1 MKHLLSL
8 LLVLFLIACQKA
20 KPVETAEEAPAEKAK
35 TLCEK
40 YVAHIRSPFVKTFQT
55 KEICMD
61 SVHLVLFRDPF
72 RALKPGPYLPYL
84 PDLYSNLQ
92 SYSYAFRH
100 NLIEFATVTSPKTR
114 KTDSL
119 FSFKIEMTR
128 FDFSSLS
135 MSRFGKETDNIDI
148 PYDSIPPFCEP
159 NELRTKINVFKKSA
173 TELYIQYGFNL
184 DIYSTETGKLRPK
197 INEFKKEIT
206 IRFGCLN
213 PTPSFKHY
221 VFYTDSSILIKANP
235 KMHSNYLEYFFEGD
249 SLHMALQ
256 PDYCLVMAFY
266 RDNGEKQV
274 YSNKNC
280 TPEILKA
287 PRSVFR
293 RADPRDCSI
302 IFYPY

>member
-1 MKHLLSL
+1 MKHILSL
-8 LLVLFLIACQKA
+8 LLVLFLIACQKEE
-20 KPVETAEEAPAEKAK
+20 PVETAEAPAEKAK

-61 SVHLVLFRDPF
+61 SVHLVLFRNPKWDSLATFYDPWI
-72 RALKPGPYLPYL
+72 ASPKL
-84 PDLYSNLQ
+84 
-92 SYSYAFRH
+92 

-114 KTDSL
+114 RTDSL
-119 FSFKIEMTR
+119 FALKLKSTLL
-128 FDFSSLS
+128 DFSNLS
-135 MSRFGKETDNIDI
+135 MPKFGDTPDNIDLSFYSI
-148 PYDSIPPFCEP
+148 PYSYYRYPRNDQFTI
-159 NELRTKINVFKKSA
+159 FKKSA
-173 TELYIQYGFNL
+173 TELYIQHDFEL

-197 INEFKKEIT
+197 INAFKKEE
-206 IRFGCLN
+206 FLFHCHN
-213 PTPSFKHY
+213 PTPAFNPR

-280 TPEILKA
+280 TPEMHK
-287 PRSVFR
+287 
-293 RADPRDCSI
+293 DPRGLVWNINQERCSPLP
-302 IFYPY
+302 FYLHSCIGALPAP

>member
-1 MKHLLSL
+1 MKHILSL
-8 LLVLFLIACQKA
+8 LLVLFLIACQKEE
-20 KPVETAEEAPAEKAK
+20 PVETAEVPAERAT

-61 SVHLVLFRDPF
+61 SVHLVLFRNP
-72 RALKPGPYLPYL
+72 KPAPYQLYL
-84 PDLYSNLQ
+84 QDLFSDIQ

-119 FSFKIEMTR
+119 FSFNIEMTR

-135 MSRFGKETDNIDI
+135 MPRFGKETDNIDI
-148 PYDSIPPFCEP
+148 PYDSIPPFYNSYE
-159 NELRTKINVFKKSA
+159 NTKVDIFKKSA

-197 INEFKKEIT
+197 INEFKRET
-206 IRFGCLN
+206 IYRFRCHN
-213 PTPSFKHY
+213 PTPSFGRH

-266 RDNGEKQV
+266 WDNGERQV

-280 TPEILKA
+280 TPEMLKA

-293 RADPRDCSI
+293 RAEPRDCTT
-302 IFYPY
+302 IFFQRYTR

>member
-8 LLVLFLIACQKA
+8 LLVLSLIACQKEE
-20 KPVETAEEAPAEKAK
+20 PVETAEEAPAEKAK

-221 VFYTDSSILIKANP
+221 V
-235 KMHSNYLEYFFEGD
+235 
-249 SLHMALQ
+249 
-256 PDYCLVMAFY
+256 
-266 RDNGEKQV
+266 
-274 YSNKNC
+274 
-280 TPEILKA
+280 
-287 PRSVFR
+287 
-293 RADPRDCSI
+293 
-302 IFYPY
+302 

>member
-1 MKHLLSL
+1 MKHFLSL
-8 LLVLFLIACQKA
+8 LLVLFLIACQKEE
-20 KPVETAEEAPAEKAK
+20 PVETAEVPAERAK

-61 SVHLVLFRDPF
+61 SVHLVLFRDP
-72 RALKPGPYLPYL
+72 KPAPYQLYL
-84 PDLYSNLQ
+84 QDLFSDIQ

-119 FSFKIEMTR
+119 FSFNIEMTR

-135 MSRFGKETDNIDI
+135 MPRFGKETDNIDI
-148 PYDSIPPFCEP
+148 PYYSIPPFYNSYED
-159 NELRTKINVFKKSA
+159 TKVDIFKKSA

-197 INEFKKEIT
+197 INAFKEERT
-206 IRFGCLN
+206 VGLGCFN
-213 PTPSFKHY
+213 PTPSFGSY
-221 VFYTDSSILIKANP
+221 VFYTDSSILIKASP

-266 RDNGEKQV
+266 RDNGERQV

-280 TPEILKA
+280 TPEMLKA

-293 RADPRDCSI
+293 RAEPRDCTT
-302 IFYPY
+302 IFFQRYTR

>member
-20 KPVETAEEAPAEKAK
+20 KPVETAEAPAEKAK

-61 SVHLVLFRDPF
+61 SVHLVLFRDP
-72 RALKPGPYLPYL
+72 KPAPYLPYE
-84 PDLYSNLQ
+84 PDLYSAIQ
-92 SYSYAFRH
+92 SYSRAFRH

-119 FSFKIEMTR
+119 FSFKIETTR

-135 MSRFGKETDNIDI
+135 MPRFGKETDNIDI
-148 PYDSIPPFCEP
+148 PYYSIPPFYDP
-159 NELRTKINVFKKSA
+159 NELRTKVNVFKKST
-173 TELYIQYGFNL
+173 TELYFQHGFNL

-197 INEFKKEIT
+197 INEFKRET
-206 IRFGCLN
+206 IYRFRCHN
-213 PTPSFKHY
+213 PTPPFGHY
-221 VFYTDSSILIKANP
+221 AFYTDSSILIKANP

-280 TPEILKA
+280 TPEMFED
-287 PRSVFR
+287 PRSLFWDDKR
-293 RADPRDCSI
+293 GNCSTLP
-302 IFYPY
+302 FYLYSF

>member
-119 FSFKIEMTR
+119 FSFKIE
-128 FDFSSLS
+128 
-135 MSRFGKETDNIDI
+135 
-148 PYDSIPPFCEP
+148 SI
-159 NELRTKINVFKKSA
+159 V
-173 TELYIQYGFNL
+173 
-184 DIYSTETGKLRPK
+184 
-197 INEFKKEIT
+197 
-206 IRFGCLN
+206 
-213 PTPSFKHY
+213 
-221 VFYTDSSILIKANP
+221 
-235 KMHSNYLEYFFEGD
+235 
-249 SLHMALQ
+249 
-256 PDYCLVMAFY
+256 
-266 RDNGEKQV
+266 
-274 YSNKNC
+274 
-280 TPEILKA
+280 
-287 PRSVFR
+287 
-293 RADPRDCSI
+293 
-302 IFYPY
+302 